1 VGFVAQRCGFEVNGG
16 AELLCRKMA
25 ERMARHWQTEIITTC
40 ALDYMTWT
48 NYYPAGTDRLGNVPV
63 HRFPVDQPR
72 DVENFN
78 RLSAELRPRQEA
90 ATVAEQEDWM
100 RAQGPLSN
108 GLLDYLRDNI
118 GSYDAFIFFGYLYA
132 TTYFGLPLVAE
143 KAWLEPLAHDEWPIY
158 FGFWDGFFHLPR
170 GFIFNTDA
178 ERAFL
183 QGRFPGH
190 PLAGPVAGIGIDHRP
205 QTDIASFN
213 ARYNLDTPFLLYV
226 GRVDESKGCDQM
238 FDYFIRWKQESRNN
252 PFKLVIVGQEIMP
265 IPFHDDIIHLGYVS
279 EEEKWAALSSCDWLL
294 MPSPYES
301 LSIALLEAWSV
312 GRPALVNGQCAVL
325 TAHCRK
331 AHGGLWY
338 NNFAEWQSALSTVD
352 KETRRILGRQG
363 KQYVENS
370 YSWDRIE
377 RTYLE
382 AVNLNA

>member
-1 VGFVAQRCGFEVNGG
+1 
-16 AELLCRKMA
+16 MA

-40 ALDYMTWT
+40 ALDYMTWD
-48 NYYPAGTDRLGNVPV
+48 NYYPAGTGRLGKVAV
-63 HRFPVDQPR
+63 RRFPVDQPR

-78 RLSAELRPRQEA
+78 RLSAELRPRQKI
-90 ATVAEQEDWM
+90 ATLAEQERWM
-100 RAQGPLSN
+100 RAQGPLSS
-108 GLLDYLRDNI
+108 GLLEHLRNNQ

-132 TTYFGLPLVAE
+132 TSYFGLPLVAG

-158 FGFWDGFFHLPR
+158 FDFWDAFFSLPR

-183 QGRFPGH
+183 QGRFPDNA
-190 PLAGPVAGIGIDHRP
+190 LAGPVAGIGIDHPP
-205 QTDIASFN
+205 QTETASFK
-213 ARYNLDTPFLLYV
+213 ARYNLDAPFLLYV
-226 GRVDESKGCDQM
+226 GRVDESKGCAQM
-238 FDYFIRWKQESRNN
+238 FDYFVRWKQESNN
-252 PFKLVIVGQEIMP
+252 SYKLVIVGQEIMP

-279 EEEKWAALSSCDWLL
+279 EEEKWAALRSCDWLI

-301 LSIALLEAWSV
+301 LSIALLEAWSA

-325 TAHCRK
+325 TAHCQE

-338 NNFAEWQSALSTVD
+338 NNFAEWRSALSTVD
-352 KETRRILGRQG
+352 EETRRILGRQG
-363 KQYVENS
+363 QKYVQKR

-382 AVNLNA
+382 AVNLTA